1 MSSLLY
7 PSSLSLN
14 SSICLDVFLQSSVHL
29 EYDHDHHHSYD
40 YGYDNDDDDQ
50 EYDDH

>member
-14 SSICLDVFLQSSVHL
+14 PSICLDVFLQSSVHL
-29 EYDHDHHHSYD
+29 EYDHGHQNRYDHGH
-40 YGYDNDDDDQ
+40 DNNDDDQ